1 MRARREG
8 AFRGL
13 AALTHHPPIHVIVP
27 GGGLWPDGSRWIAC
41 KARLLPACARCYR
54 ALFRRLFLLESTQER
69 TFLDG
74 MPNGQIDLS
83 DTLDGAYV
91 IKKS

>member
-1 MRARREG
+1 
-8 AFRGL
+8 
-13 AALTHHPPIHVIVP
+13 LTSLTGP
-27 GGGLWPDGSRWIAC
+27 
-41 KARLLPACARCYR
+41 
-54 ALFRRLFLLESTQER
+54 LESTQER

-91 IKKS
+91 IKKSGSVANFAADGVPV